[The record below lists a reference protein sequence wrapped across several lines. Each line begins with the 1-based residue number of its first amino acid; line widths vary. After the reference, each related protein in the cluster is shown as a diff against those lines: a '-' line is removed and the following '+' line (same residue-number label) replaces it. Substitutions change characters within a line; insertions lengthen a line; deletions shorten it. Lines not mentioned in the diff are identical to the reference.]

1 LIDRDNMGH
10 FNAAGDT
17 QIVQSL
23 PNIFPFGTPEP
34 GNYNAPVY
42 FNGTVYFSPVADAVK
57 AFRMSNGLLPTFP
70 TSLLITI
77 MRIFDVYEHPSF
89 EVEQADKT
97 AVRSTIRRL
106 GVGVGVGATV
116 SAIAA
121 ISFWYCW
128 LDPSPPSF
136 LLSNTAITHLRWTG
150 FNWSVLSSTG
160 PTSIRGTYHYV
171 LQRGGL

>member
-1 LIDRDNMGH
+1 VSKATSSAPYLSSFGIYLTERSHNQVSLHPSLVSPDN
-10 FNAAGDT
+10 
-17 QIVQSL
+17 
-23 PNIFPFGTPEP
+23 
-34 GNYNAPVY
+34 
-42 FNGTVYFSPVADAVK
+42 VAVT
-57 AFRMSNGLLPTFP
+57 LLPTFP